1 MIPQVKNFPANLLK
15 FDSYIKVVDTLEAA
29 IDVIKKK
36 RLAYGQPA
44 IVTYKSN
51 SESTGKTLKRV
62 LFGIGSMDP
71 KDPYFFNIE
80 YDSSGNPVEQSEIIT
95 KIEKIIDEWDKHGGF
110 VQTSIKF
117 SKIEPSNIND
127 AEFLSGDIIL
137 GEASIKRVLS
147 KVSKTSTDLVTSKG
161 IYTFINNLISSIE
174 TEINNL
180 TTKVNY
186 ITKDVSTLKSDVS
199 VIRINQNKIISD
211 VSALKSDVY
220 TLKTDTSTL
229 KDNVSVI
236 HVNQNKLIADVSVLK
251 KHDAS
256 SILSVVSDSSFITA
270 VTVNKVVKIGADFTN
285 AFSDDF
291 MRDNNG
297 KISLAWN
304 KYEE

>member
-15 FDSYIKVVDTLEAA
+15 FDSYIMVVDTLEAA

-127 AEFLSGDIIL
+127 TEFLSGDIIL
-137 GEASIKRVLS
+137 GEASIK
-147 KVSKTSTDLVTSKG
+147 
-161 IYTFINNLISSIE
+161 TFWYQSRNLKWNSFTMGNFE
-174 TEINNL
+174 YL
-180 TTKVNY
+180 
-186 ITKDVSTLKSDVS
+186 
-199 VIRINQNKIISD
+199 
-211 VSALKSDVY
+211 
-220 TLKTDTSTL
+220 
-229 KDNVSVI
+229 
-236 HVNQNKLIADVSVLK
+236 VNQKFKIFEQEYYYEKLRSKD
-251 KHDAS
+251 
-256 SILSVVSDSSFITA
+256 
-270 VTVNKVVKIGADFTN
+270 
-285 AFSDDF
+285 
-291 MRDNNG
+291 
-297 KISLAWN
+297 
-304 KYEE
+304 